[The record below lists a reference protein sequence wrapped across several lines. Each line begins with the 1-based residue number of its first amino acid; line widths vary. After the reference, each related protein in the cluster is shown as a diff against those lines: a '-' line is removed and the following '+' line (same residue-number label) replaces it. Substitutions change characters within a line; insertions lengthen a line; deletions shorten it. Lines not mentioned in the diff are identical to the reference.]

1 MRTIIALLCVPKLP
15 FLFIRIF
22 LSRTTF
28 SVSSGYSFAKPFLL
42 SLSLSISAAISREDS
57 EESHHNNHN
66 NNSHHL
72 HHHRSGHTNGSG
84 GGGGVGTKGQY
95 NGFTSDEYLD
105 RLEPKGNVQNEK
117 SDKRYAKRK
126 SSPSGWKLTCADMTT
141 IRNRRLLH

>member
-1 MRTIIALLCVPKLP
+1 MSHLDTHLQIH
-15 FLFIRIF
+15 F
-22 LSRTTF
+22 F
-28 SVSSGYSFAKPFLL
+28 SFF
-42 SLSLSISAAISREDS
+42 LSISAAISREDS

-84 GGGGVGTKGQY
+84 GGGGVGTKGQF

-126 SSPSGWKLTCADMTT
+126 LSPSGWKLTCADMTT